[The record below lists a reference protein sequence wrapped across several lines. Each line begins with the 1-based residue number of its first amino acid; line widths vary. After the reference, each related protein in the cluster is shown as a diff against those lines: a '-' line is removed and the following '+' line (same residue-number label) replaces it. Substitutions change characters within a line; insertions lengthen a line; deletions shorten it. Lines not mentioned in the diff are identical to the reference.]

1 MKKEKKQQ
9 PLTDWIMNNGY
20 GQAKGGY
27 IDVANERGT
36 DDKQVLQILREKKE
50 ELLEYDELYW
60 LKELYDREEVF
71 LSEEEKR
78 KPNQKWHLL
87 ISYYAYKLIVKR
99 YGIESKVVEIDDI
112 EKKVATVLG
121 GLSCPELCLWM
132 VEAAMDGKY
141 ITADEVKE
149 LSERIIEFKTEGK
162 GQWRSFRWWKE
173 NVEKYSEKVKAVIS
187 GGGEED
193 KTQAE

>member
-1 MKKEKKQQ
+1 
-9 PLTDWIMNNGY
+9 MNNGY

-36 DDKQVLQILREKKE
+36 DDQQVLQILREKKE

-99 YGIESKVVEIDDI
+99 YGIESKVVGADDI
-112 EKKVATVLG
+112 EKKVSTVLG

-141 ITADEVKE
+141 ITADEVKK
-149 LSERIIEFKTEGK
+149 LSERIIVFKTEGK

-173 NVEKYSEKVKAVIS
+173 NVEKYSEKVKDVIS
-187 GGGEED
+187 GGGDED